1 MSPYIFAAEGQS
13 PGELAFL
20 EAGTALGIPVETN
33 QSAYSAD
40 ILISFPSEGYTVSEV
55 CYSYD
60 QGKPCLQ
67 LPTFGD
73 ADVPGLVEEIIKF
86 VLEHKAK
93 RIFAI
98 SRRNGCPLKISEDII
113 MRLFVRTFSHP
124 NLSISKSEN
133 EEFTPQIITPKRHAR
148 CRRALKPIRKKAPNQ
163 LKNGEKPQQH
173 QEKSLNV
180 EIKSEPTTE
189 QSPIPTKRSVSR
201 GFFGQDPRKF
211 VKNRKSGTTCGA
223 PPPPPPPTK
232 PNYSTS
238 RPTRRSRHPT
248 RRIPPRR

>member
-1 MSPYIFAAEGQS
+1 MSPYIFASEGQS
-13 PGELAFL
+13 PCELAFL

-40 ILISFPSEGYTVSEV
+40 ILISFPNEGSIMSEV
-55 CYSYD
+55 TYSYD

-67 LPTFGD
+67 LPVFGD

-98 SRRNGCPLKISEDII
+98 SRRIGCPLKISEDII

-124 NLSISKSEN
+124 NLSISKLEN
-133 EEFTPQIITPKRHAR
+133 EEFTPQIITPKRQSR
-148 CRRALKPIRKKAPNQ
+148 CRRAWKPIRKMKPNQ
-163 LKNGEKPQQH
+163 QKNGETPQQP
-173 QEKSLNV
+173 QEKSLKL
-180 EIKSEPTTE
+180 ELKSDKTIE
-189 QSPIPTKRSVSR
+189 QSPASTKSTVCR

-211 VKNRKSGTTCGA
+211 IKNRQSGNACGV
-223 PPPPPPPTK
+223 PPPPPPPSK
-232 PNYSTS
+232 PNNSIQ
-238 RPTRRSRHPT
+238 RATRRSRHPT